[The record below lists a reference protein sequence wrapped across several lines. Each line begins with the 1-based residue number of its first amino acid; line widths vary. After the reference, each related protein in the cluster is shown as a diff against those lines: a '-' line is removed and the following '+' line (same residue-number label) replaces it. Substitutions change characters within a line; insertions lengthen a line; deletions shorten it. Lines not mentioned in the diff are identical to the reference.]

1 MFKAMC
7 RILAISTIFL
17 IAVNAMARDL
27 PKGAWWTE
35 PSVIK
40 TLNQSNNEVT
50 QLEEAFAEWRLN
62 IGLLKGEIQV
72 SQHKINE
79 WMARNSSNPQGKE
92 RIIRQLRGKIEK
104 ARSLLPKTKPADV
117 DKVRAI
123 LGPARFE
130 TLVDL
135 EPL

>member
-40 TLNQSNNEVT
+40 TLNLSNNEVT

-92 RIIRQLRGKIEK
+92 RIIRKLRGKIEK
-104 ARSLLPKTKPADV
+104 ARSLLPKTKPAYV

-135 EPL
+135 EP